1 MQRRQWGAPSQII
14 NEITHSH
21 LFFKF
26 TFDADK
32 NPATS
37 FFVSHRMKNIIDI
50 FKKIFYIKK
59 RMTMTKKKA
68 HLQDYQVGNNIN
80 N

>member
-1 MQRRQWGAPSQII
+1 M
-14 NEITHSH
+14 
-21 LFFKF
+21 FFKF

-37 FFVSHRMKNIIDI
+37 FFVSHRMKNIIQNDI
-50 FKKIFYIKK
+50 FKKIFYKKKNDNDKKK

-68 HLQDYQVGNNIN
+68 N
-80 N
+80 